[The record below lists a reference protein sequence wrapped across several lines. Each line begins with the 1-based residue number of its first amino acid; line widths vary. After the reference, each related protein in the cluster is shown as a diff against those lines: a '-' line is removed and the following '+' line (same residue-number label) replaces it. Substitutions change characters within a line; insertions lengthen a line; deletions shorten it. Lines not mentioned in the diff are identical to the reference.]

1 MSISNRF
8 SLPVLE
14 VKRLSNDAVIPTS
27 AHLTDVGLDLYAS
40 EDVFVKTNQTAVVGT
55 GIAVGI
61 PVGFY
66 GKIEDRSSMAAA
78 GLRTGAG
85 VIDAGYSGELRVV
98 LHNLNNKTDSTHQG
112 LGYKINKGQRIAQL
126 IVQPVVPVRLM
137 EVETLESGERGTAG
151 FGSSGR

>member
-1 MSISNRF
+1 MSISNRI
-8 SLPVLE
+8 SLPILE
-14 VKRLSNDAVIPTS
+14 IKRLSENATIPTS

-40 EDVFVKTNQTAVVGT
+40 EDSFIKTGQTAVVNT
-55 GIAVGI
+55 NIAIKI
-61 PVGFY
+61 PSGYY

-85 VIDAGYSGELRVV
+85 IIDANYTGEIQVV
-98 LHNLNNKTDSTHQG
+98 LHNLNNKTESSYQG

-126 IVQPVVPVRLM
+126 IVQPVVPVRLA
-137 EVETLESGERGTAG
+137 EVETLDSDGRGTKG